1 MIKTEYI
8 KITENTRDKC
18 THIRIDFHYDLG
30 GFNVFNHREKQRGY
44 YITVCPVE
52 KSNGIERF
60 TAFTG
65 VSDLLHGCTRKSAK
79 AEKAALEKY
88 PAYKRMML
96 DYIAKKYGYTVEGT
110 AE

>member
-1 MIKTEYI
+1 MKTEYI
-8 KITENTRDKC
+8 KIIENNRDKC
-18 THIRIDFHYDLG
+18 THIRIDFRYDLG
-30 GFNVFNHREKQRGY
+30 GVNVFTYREKQRGY
-44 YITVCPVE
+44 YITVFPVE
-52 KSNGIERF
+52 KGDGVESF

-65 VSDLLHGCTRKSAK
+65 ASDLLQGCARKSAK

-88 PAYKRMML
+88 PAYRKMML

>member
-1 MIKTEYI
+1 MKTEYI
-8 KITENTRDKC
+8 KIAENNRDKC
-18 THIRIDFHYDLG
+18 THIRIDFCYDLG
-30 GFNVFNHREKQRGY
+30 GVNVFTHRGKPRGY

-52 KSNGIERF
+52 KNNGIERF

-65 VSDLLHGCTRKSAK
+65 VSELLHTCTRKSAK
-79 AEKAALEKY
+79 AEQAALEKF